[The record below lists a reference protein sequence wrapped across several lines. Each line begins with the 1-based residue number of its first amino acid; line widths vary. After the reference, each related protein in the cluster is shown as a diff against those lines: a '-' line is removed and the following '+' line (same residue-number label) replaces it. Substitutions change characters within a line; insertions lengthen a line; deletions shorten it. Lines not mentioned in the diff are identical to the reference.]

1 MSEEQTPKNED
12 PLAPAPAEPPPAP
25 APAEPPPAP
34 APAEP
39 PPAAMPTSAMTP
51 EPIAP
56 LPPTIAVK
64 SASAP
69 LWQWFMVGTVGLVA
83 LLLATRSASTLD
95 DARPVIPPAT
105 APKPKASLDL
115 MPQVRS
121 LPGMSAAPLLTVSA
135 GPLAGGWEVGAVKR
149 DGGKAGAS
157 TAKKGKDSY
166 PTEGLALDAAQE
178 SLDRKD
184 AVKASAILDQY
195 EKDWGASGVL
205 GPDERALR
213 IEALALKQKDTEALA
228 LANRFLEDYPHSP
241 KAGRVRGI
249 ADQLRAR
256 GAK

>member
-12 PLAPAPAEPPPAP
+12 APAPAP
-25 APAEPPPAP
+25 APAEPAIVATPEVAP
-34 APAEP
+34 A
-39 PPAAMPTSAMTP
+39 PAAMPTSAMTP
-51 EPIAP
+51 EPLAP

-69 LWQWFMVGTVGLVA
+69 LWQWVVVGAAGLLA

-95 DARPVIPPAT
+95 DAKPIIT
-105 APKPKASLDL
+105 ASSAAQPKTVTSIDL
-115 MPQVRS
+115 MPQVRK
-121 LPGMSAAPLLTVSA
+121 LPGMNTAPMLTVSA
-135 GPLAGGWEVGAVKR
+135 GPLAGGWDVGALKR
-149 DGGKAGAS
+149 DGGKPGVS

-166 PTEGLALDAAQE
+166 PSEGLALDAAQE

-195 EKDWGASGVL
+195 EKDWGGNGVL
-205 GPDERALR
+205 GPDARALR
-213 IEALALKQKDTEALA
+213 IEALALKQQDTQALA
-228 LANRFLEDYPHSP
+228 LANRFIEDYPHSP